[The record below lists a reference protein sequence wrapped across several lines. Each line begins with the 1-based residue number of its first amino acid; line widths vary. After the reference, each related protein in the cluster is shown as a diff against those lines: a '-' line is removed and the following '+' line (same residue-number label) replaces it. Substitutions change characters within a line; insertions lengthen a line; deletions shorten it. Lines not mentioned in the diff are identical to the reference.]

1 MSGLA
6 ESAQRCNQLCD
17 QHSERY
23 LNTAV
28 GKFPAEVVR
37 ASLDKLKKQGF
48 EVRLKTEQETNADLE
63 AFDLAHRVQ
72 ARPVLRTSYTDQRRR
87 ELLEEVNAL
96 LIRDRLDW
104 ITSQCYARLNMWD
117 QAFVCD
123 QSARVHFTGSQ
134 RAEIDRLWR
143 RWKGY
148 C

>member
-1 MSGLA
+1 MSEFKL
-6 ESAQRCNQLCD
+6 ESD
-17 QHSERY
+17 S
-23 LNTAV
+23 
-28 GKFPAEVVR
+28 PEVALVT
-37 ASLDKLKKQGF
+37 D
-48 EVRLKTEQETNADLE
+48 AD
-63 AFDLAHRVQ
+63 R
-72 ARPVLRTSYTDQRRR
+72 
-87 ELLEEVNAL
+87 
-96 LIRDRLDW
+96 RDRLDW